1 MRKLFVLIVLAGMVG
16 FTVPQSYSQQKE
28 SAAQERRE
36 RKAAAP
42 DIEADVQK
50 ARQALQAAKSELQA
64 AGHEWGGH
72 RVAAIQHVD
81 AALAECNKAEQWA
94 RQHKE
99 IK

>member
-1 MRKLFVLIVLAGMVG
+1 MRSIMTWIVLAGMVG
-16 FTVPQSYSQQKE
+16 FANPQSFSQQRFVGGQ
-28 SAAQERRE
+28 AHQ
-36 RKAAAP
+36 AAP
-42 DIEADVQK
+42 DIEADIQR
-50 ARQALQAAKSELQA
+50 ARQALQAAKSQLES

-94 RQHKE
+94 KQHKQ